1 MRLTQ
6 AGHAAIPPEK
16 ESGIAPEKESGVI
29 DSGGFRSGAR
39 MMILMIENWLIE
51 IIKWIFV
58 QSPGNWRAAVQAV
71 NDDMNPPKLQRGQA
85 AVSSDRRRAWSG
97 GVWGRC
103 TDGAWGQIT
112 LGLIGSRTS

>member
-1 MRLTQ
+1 
-6 AGHAAIPPEK
+6 
-16 ESGIAPEKESGVI
+16 
-29 DSGGFRSGAR
+29 
-39 MMILMIENWLIE
+39 MMILMIENWLIG

-103 TDGAWGQIT
+103 TDGAWG
-112 LGLIGSRTS
+112 